1 MTNKIGVSPKYRH
14 NRVGAVGEEGVE
26 DQDDT
31 APETGP
37 PGEPSISS
45 DPQENAPLKV
55 ARDPGDPT
63 KKERE
68 DHNATH
74 IPFRSWCP
82 ICVRARERE
91 EAHRNGRRKERS
103 CKATTLFD
111 CKTCGEEDDRDDKA
125 TAIVYKDDHTKMILG
140 HVCERKGASDTWVI
154 EKIKED
160 IARLRYQDVIL
171 KGDGEPPS
179 VQVRRPA
186 SDRWNVDAV
195 KAMQASPRVP
205 NPEHLRQA
213 KVMPSDEEN

>member
-1 MTNKIGVSPKYRH
+1 MTDKIGVSPKYRH

-82 ICVRARERE
+82 ICVRAKD
-91 EAHRNGRRKERS
+91 GRRRTEMAEEKRGVVRPQLYSIAKLVVERTIVITRQQPL
-103 CKATTLFD
+103 CT
-111 CKTCGEEDDRDDKA
+111 KTITPK
-125 TAIVYKDDHTKMILG
+125 
-140 HVCERKGASDTWVI
+140 
-154 EKIKED
+154 
-160 IARLRYQDVIL
+160 
-171 KGDGEPPS
+171 
-179 VQVRRPA
+179 
-186 SDRWNVDAV
+186 
-195 KAMQASPRVP
+195 
-205 NPEHLRQA
+205 
-213 KVMPSDEEN
+213 